1 MIRKIDSNI
10 FSLTILKVT
19 TFSRIRQ
26 VRVKKCKY
34 TRKVRVKKCMHAM
47 KVRVKKCCKHLEDRV
62 KKCIFATDRA
72 V

>member
-1 MIRKIDSNI
+1 MCP
-10 FSLTILKVT
+10 LWGTAT
-19 TFSRIRQ
+19 RIRQ
-26 VRVKKCKY
+26 ESGCHERN
-34 TRKVRVKKCMHAM
+34 TRKIRVKKCMHTM

>member
-1 MIRKIDSNI
+1 MCPLWGTATHERN
-10 FSLTILKVT
+10 
-19 TFSRIRQ
+19 
-26 VRVKKCKY
+26 
-34 TRKVRVKKCMHAM
+34 TRKFRVKKCMHTM

>member
-1 MIRKIDSNI
+1 MYMI
-10 FSLTILKVT
+10 
-19 TFSRIRQ
+19 
-26 VRVKKCKY
+26 
-34 TRKVRVKKCMHAM
+34 

>member
-1 MIRKIDSNI
+1 MMNKDE
-10 FSLTILKVT
+10 
-19 TFSRIRQ
+19 
-26 VRVKKCKY
+26 
-34 TRKVRVKKCMHAM
+34 VRVKKCMYAR

>member
-1 MIRKIDSNI
+1 M
-10 FSLTILKVT
+10 
-19 TFSRIRQ
+19 
-26 VRVKKCKY
+26 
-34 TRKVRVKKCMHAM
+34 RKVRVKKCIHAM

>member
-1 MIRKIDSNI
+1 MSQEIRNLEPKALWNQFADLNAVPRPS
-10 FSLTILKVT
+10 KKEE
-19 TFSRIRQ
+19 Q
-26 VRVKKCKY
+26 V
-34 TRKVRVKKCMHAM
+34 M

>member
-1 MIRKIDSNI
+1 M
-10 FSLTILKVT
+10 
-19 TFSRIRQ
+19 Q
-26 VRVKKCKY
+26 VY
-34 TRKVRVKKCMHAM
+34 GKVRVKKRMHAM

>member
-1 MIRKIDSNI
+1 MINNRFLCPLWGTATNTRK
-10 FSLTILKVT
+10 
-19 TFSRIRQ
+19 

-34 TRKVRVKKCMHAM
+34 TRKVRVKKCMHM
-47 KVRVKKCCKHLEDRV
+47 MNVRVKKCCKHLEVRV